1 MLGILSWRPGNPATD
16 KSIYVVRD
24 GDLRRPRTAPV
35 ITLVQRPSRATTGM
49 KFNARAE
56 LVLSPGSQNRFLAP
70 G

>member
-35 ITLVQRPSRATTGM
+35 ITLVQRPSRATTSREEIQQSG
-49 KFNARAE
+49 RAWAQ
-56 LVLSPGSQNRFLAP
+56 PDR
-70 G
+70 